1 MVAAAKTASTFL
13 PFTLVHRTN
22 SSTSNDLTAGWQIG
36 SSVFNRRACS
46 WHLPPGEMYCV
57 SWYLKHA
64 RVPPITDVT
73 VVVADELPVVVAV
86 DDAVL

>member
-1 MVAAAKTASTFL
+1 
-13 PFTLVHRTN
+13 
-22 SSTSNDLTAGWQIG
+22 
-36 SSVFNRRACS
+36 
-46 WHLPPGEMYCV
+46 MYCV